1 MLGPGEYVPDVTE
14 GITSVEDL
22 PEPRLERR
30 SRNYPARRCWHCG
43 RRARRY
49 SVGSRTLHDLGD
61 TRAGRPV
68 DLVVTYSQHYCRFC
82 DCHFAVD
89 LSDLAW
95 PKCHYTRRVQELAV
109 RVVAEDGLAYQAASW
124 GLWRDHRVFVPLGH
138 HPELGRGG
146 RVKKRKYSISTTYL
160 DEALWPISPAI
171 WPSTRCTTG
180 HSACPTWWTIAATTA
195 WPSASWS
202 TTRAKRT
209 SAHS

>member
-1 MLGPGEYVPDVTE
+1 MKIGGQFGLEGRIMLGPGEYVPDVTE

-30 SRNYPARRCWHCG
+30 SRNYPARRCPHCG

-124 GLWRDHRVFVPLGH
+124 RLWRDHRVFVPLATIQNWVEAAGGKK
-138 HPELGRGG
+138 GRQH
-146 RVKKRKYSISTTYL
+146 L
-160 DEALWPISPAI
+160 DHLPRRGA
-171 WPSTRCTTG
+171 G
-180 HSACPTWWTIAATTA
+180 
-195 WPSASWS
+195 
-202 TTRAKRT
+202 
-209 SAHS
+209 